1 MEELLRNL
9 SCCEFS
15 EKLYSKAPVPGGGGA
30 AAYIGALG
38 ASLGAMAG
46 NLTLGKKKYACYEQD
61 ILRMLS
67 ELEELRVRL
76 LELID
81 ADAEAFEPLSKAY
94 SLPKDTPGY
103 AEEMR
108 RVTLGATAAPYE
120 MMKNCCRVIE
130 ILEEMNVKC
139 SRLLISDVGCGAIS
153 AGAALKAAAFNVFI
167 NTKSLKGDA
176 EADAI
181 SADAESM
188 LSNYPA
194 RAEAIA
200 SSVLTAIKG
209 E

>member
-1 MEELLRNL
+1 MDLQFIEKYVGPIISALPDK
-9 SCCEFS
+9 EF
-15 EKLYSKAPVPGGGGA
+15 LA
-30 AAYIGALG
+30 
-38 ASLGAMAG
+38 
-46 NLTLGKKKYACYEQD
+46 Q
-61 ILRMLS
+61 
-67 ELEELRVRL
+67 
-76 LELID
+76 
-81 ADAEAFEPLSKAY
+81 
-94 SLPKDTPGY
+94 LPKSPNDSY
-103 AEEMR
+103 NVSQDAEEMR

-181 SADAESM
+181 SADAEAM
-188 LSNYPA
+188 LSSYPA

>member
-15 EKLYSKAPVPGGGGA
+15 ERLYSKAPVPGGGGA
-30 AAYIGALG
+30 AAYVGALG

-46 NLTLGKKKYACYEQD
+46 NLTLGKKKYACYEED

-67 ELEELRVRL
+67 ELEQLRTRL

-81 ADAEAFEPLSKAY
+81 ADADAFEPLSRAY
-94 SLPKDTPGY
+94 SLSKDTPGY
-103 AEEMR
+103 AETMR
-108 RVTLGATAAPYE
+108 TVTLGAAAAPYE
-120 MMKNCCRVIE
+120 MMKCCCRIIE
-130 ILEEMNVKC
+130 ILEEMNAKC

-167 NTKSLKGDA
+167 NTKSLKGDP
-176 EADAI
+176 EADTI

-188 LSNYPA
+188 LTNYPT

-200 SSVLTAIKG
+200 STVLTAIKG